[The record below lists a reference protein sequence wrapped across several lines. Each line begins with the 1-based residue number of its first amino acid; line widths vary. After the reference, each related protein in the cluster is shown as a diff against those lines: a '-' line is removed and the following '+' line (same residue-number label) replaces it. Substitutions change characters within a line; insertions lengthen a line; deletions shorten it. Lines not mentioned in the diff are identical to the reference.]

1 MPLARHPDPDEVDC
15 LIRNGELRTA
25 IEPYLDES
33 VWEVDFRSLSTEAEN
48 RFLESMLAWELAPL
62 SPVARWFTPQ
72 LALQPACTLDDTQLH
87 ERLWHTID
95 ALYEKR
101 IVLDFT
107 DHLSDR
113 DLYALIRRDILPA
126 KIKQVDLPDNYVHW
140 DCSATTDDLAR
151 LLRQRRGTR
160 GVASG
165 GGPRPARQAG
175 SGLPAGAPGR
185 PLSGPARAAAGK
197 TSPRPGPHG
206 RFTGPRPA
214 PMLPTVPLRIP
225 PWRPP
230 CAPCRV
236 RSPSPA

>member
-140 DCSATTDDLAR
+140 DCSATTDGDPTTWLVYYASDEEREEWR
-151 LLRQRRGTR
+151 LEEGRDPPAKRVPAYPRALP
-160 GVASG
+160 VA
-165 GGPRPARQAG
+165 P
-175 SGLPAGAPGR
+175 
-185 PLSGPARAAAGK
+185 
-197 TSPRPGPHG
+197 
-206 RFTGPRPA
+206 
-214 PMLPTVPLRIP
+214 
-225 PWRPP
+225 
-230 CAPCRV
+230 
-236 RSPSPA
+236 